1 MLCIWNIYKKLCNS
15 NSMCFFYS
23 SQHIPYSINVSKLK
37 MGGGSFL
44 SDPSSLIALPCE
56 SVKQSL
62 SVRAIVEFSLN
73 GICCMLQDWYT
84 GFCKLLH
91 GFVWNMYL
99 SKFLHGLVKVV
110 FMFFLPFAKQTKLKF
125 DQDFKACWSFC
136 FELKVLIE
144 SKYSSLGS
152 LVQCLERCF
161 FASLRCT
168 KSCGQIS
175 VAGAGTGVIK
185 SRQAGLSGAGLYNAD
200 VQCFNCSLWPCA
212 GLRTRQ
218 LIDWPESRRLELQ
231 LQVVL
236 VAQSQPEPRSTFPC
250 SPFLVTT
257 NQPLTKSLFY
267 LVTTTQPL
275 TKSLC

>member
-1 MLCIWNIYKKLCNS
+1 MNQSTQALGLLCN
-15 NSMCFFYS
+15 
-23 SQHIPYSINVSKLK
+23 
-37 MGGGSFL
+37 
-44 SDPSSLIALPCE
+44 
-56 SVKQSL
+56 
-62 SVRAIVEFSLN
+62 
-73 GICCMLQDWYT
+73 
-84 GFCKLLH
+84 
-91 GFVWNMYL
+91 VW
-99 SKFLHGLVKVV
+99 
-110 FMFFLPFAKQTKLKF
+110 T
-125 DQDFKACWSFC
+125 
-136 FELKVLIE
+136 
-144 SKYSSLGS
+144 
-152 LVQCLERCF
+152 
-161 FASLRCT
+161 SLRCT

-218 LIDWPESRRLELQ
+218 LIDWPGSRRLELQ

-236 VAQSQPEPRSTFPC
+236 VAQSQPEPRSTFPCSTFLVTTTQPLTKSLC

-275 TKSLC
+275 TKSLCSSFLVTTTNH

>member
-1 MLCIWNIYKKLCNS
+1 M
-15 NSMCFFYS
+15 
-23 SQHIPYSINVSKLK
+23 
-37 MGGGSFL
+37 
-44 SDPSSLIALPCE
+44 
-56 SVKQSL
+56 
-62 SVRAIVEFSLN
+62 VRF
-73 GICCMLQDWYT
+73 
-84 GFCKLLH
+84 
-91 GFVWNMYL
+91 
-99 SKFLHGLVKVV
+99 
-110 FMFFLPFAKQTKLKF
+110 
-125 DQDFKACWSFC
+125 
-136 FELKVLIE
+136 
-144 SKYSSLGS
+144 
-152 LVQCLERCF
+152 
-161 FASLRCT
+161 
-168 KSCGQIS
+168 S

-275 TKSLC
+275 TKSLCSPFLVTTTNHWPSHFWPFHMSLRNFSGIHIVRVSVIDVFLDICKL

>member
-1 MLCIWNIYKKLCNS
+1 MPCLVS
-15 NSMCFFYS
+15 QS
-23 SQHIPYSINVSKLK
+23 SSHCQSVLLLN
-37 MGGGSFL
+37 FL
-44 SDPSSLIALPCE
+44 RI
-56 SVKQSL
+56 
-62 SVRAIVEFSLN
+62 
-73 GICCMLQDWYT
+73 
-84 GFCKLLH
+84 
-91 GFVWNMYL
+91 GFV
-99 SKFLHGLVKVV
+99 
-110 FMFFLPFAKQTKLKF
+110 
-125 DQDFKACWSFC
+125 ACYKIDVRVS
-136 FELKVLIE
+136 V
-144 SKYSSLGS
+144 
-152 LVQCLERCF
+152 
-161 FASLRCT
+161 
-168 KSCGQIS
+168 SCGQIS

-267 LVTTTQPL
+267 LVTTTLPL
-275 TKSLC
+275 TKSLCSPFLVTTTNH